1 MTTQDLI
8 DYYVK
13 LLIIQYA
20 TQPNAQATIAAFVSQ
35 IIADQIYGQV
45 QDGFLFTVTPAGQPA
60 GGAQGVQLDAI
71 AAYRGA
77 TRVIYGLTPL
87 TFFEFSD
94 ADDAGNYNGFMDAID
109 GPAPIS
115 WVFLTAENTQQPL
128 YSLTDDELYRLTQL
142 RAQLHQCDMSIETI
156 DDIMETFFGNNV
168 AMIDNGNMTMLYV
181 DLTSDTDTLFGIA
194 AITQS
199 LPRPAG
205 VEMTALRADL
215 LTDWFGLQDAL
226 QDYDSSFSG
235 FSDAVLYP
243 TLTTGTFIS
252 AP

>member
-1 MTTQDLI
+1 MTTQELI
-8 DYYVK
+8 DYYVD

-20 TQPNAQATIAAFVSQ
+20 TQPNAAATIAAFVSQ
-35 IIADQIYGQV
+35 MIANQIYAQV
-45 QDGFLFTVTPAGQPA
+45 GDGFNFTVTPVGQPSD
-60 GGAQGVQLDAI
+60 GAQGVQLDAV
-71 AAYRGA
+71 ASYRGSS
-77 TRVIYGLTPL
+77 RVVYGLAPL
-87 TFFEFSD
+87 TFFQFSD
-94 ADDAGNYNGFMDAID
+94 ADNSGDYNGFIDAVV
-109 GPAPIS
+109 GPDPVT
-115 WVFLTAENTQQPL
+115 WVFLDANQTNQPL
-128 YSLTDDELYRLTQL
+128 YSLTDDQLYRLTQL

-156 DDIMETFFGNNV
+156 DVIMETFFGNNV

-181 DLTSDTDTLFGIA
+181 DLTSDTDPLFGIA

-215 LTDWFGLQDAL
+215 LVDWFGLQDAL
-226 QDYDSSFSG
+226 QAYDSSFSG
-235 FSDAVLYP
+235 FSDALL